1 MLPGLSKEHGRVHGG
16 LYSRVYSVDG
26 SAQRYIEEFGV
37 TEEQPVYLPGDTICL
52 RLRISHSVNLGSVW
66 AVFRRLPERGEEPGV
81 PYITLPG
88 KHYRLSRAGSVRATE
103 VYFEIEVS
111 RDRHLPGDYE
121 LEAVRAYPY
130 ELDGRDD
137 LSMEFEVRGEIC
149 FRIAEELGASSPRV
163 TGWKFD

>member
-1 MLPGLSKEHGRVHGG
+1 M
-16 LYSRVYSVDG
+16 VDG
-26 SAQRYIEEFGV
+26 SAQRYIEEFGDA
-37 TEEQPVYLPGDTICL
+37 EEQPVYLPGDVICL
-52 RLRISHSVNLGSVW
+52 RLRISHLVNLGSVW
-66 AVFRRLPERGEEPGV
+66 AVFRRLPEHAEESGDQ
-81 PYITLPG
+81 YLTLPG
-88 KHYRLSRAGSVRATE
+88 KHYRLSQAGPVRASE

-111 RDRHLPGDYE
+111 RERHLPGDYE

-149 FRIAEELGASSPRV
+149 FRIAEELGTPSPRV

>member
-1 MLPGLSKEHGRVHGG
+1 M
-16 LYSRVYSVDG
+16 DG
-26 SAQRYIEEFGV
+26 SAQRYIEEFGD
-37 TEEQPVYLPGDTICL
+37 TQEQPVYLPGDTIRL

-66 AVFRRLPERGEEPGV
+66 AVFRRLPERAEAPGV
-81 PYITLPG
+81 AYITLPG
-88 KHYRLSRAGSVRATE
+88 KHYRLSRAGALRASE

-121 LEAVRAYPY
+121 LEVVRAYPY

-149 FRIAEELGASSPRV
+149 FQIAEEPVISSLRV

>member
-1 MLPGLSKEHGRVHGG
+1 MLPGLSKEHGSARRP
-16 LYSRVYSVDG
+16 YSRGYSVDD
-26 SAQRYIEEFGV
+26 SAQRYIEELGD
-37 TEEQPVYLPGDTICL
+37 TEEQPVYLPGDTLRL

-66 AVFRRLPERGEEPGV
+66 AVFRRLPERAEVPGV

-88 KHYRLSRAGSVRATE
+88 KHYRLSRAGSIRASE
-103 VYFEIEVS
+103 VYFETEVS
-111 RDRHLPGDYE
+111 RDRHLPGYYE

-149 FRIAEELGASSPRV
+149 FRIAEEPVMSSPRV
-163 TGWKFD
+163 TGWKLE

>member
-1 MLPGLSKEHGRVHGG
+1 
-16 LYSRVYSVDG
+16 
-26 SAQRYIEEFGV
+26 
-37 TEEQPVYLPGDTICL
+37 
-52 RLRISHSVNLGSVW
+52 
-66 AVFRRLPERGEEPGV
+66 
-81 PYITLPG
+81 
-88 KHYRLSRAGSVRATE
+88 

-137 LSMEFEVRGEIC
+137 PSLEFEVRDEIC
-149 FRIAEELGASSPRV
+149 FRIVEELGTPSPRV